1 MGIITSIASPG
12 QASVP
17 EDAAQ
22 LQLKKT
28 SSEDK
33 TKYEFYRYIT
43 PELICL
49 TDWDDDNLT
58 NCSSESV
65 GGILMLLTQFLSRI
79 NPYCSLQM

>member
-1 MGIITSIASPG
+1 MGIITGTASPG

-17 EDAAQ
+17 ED

-43 PELICL
+43 PE
-49 TDWDDDNLT
+49 
-58 NCSSESV
+58 
-65 GGILMLLTQFLSRI
+65 
-79 NPYCSLQM
+79 

>member
-1 MGIITSIASPG
+1 MYVDSQMGIITSTASPG
-12 QASVP
+12 LKM
-17 EDAAQ
+17 
-22 LQLKKT
+22 LQLKNT

-33 TKYEFYRYIT
+33 TEYEFYWYIT

-65 GGILMLLTQFLSRI
+65 GEILMLLTQFY
-79 NPYCSLQM
+79 PG

>member
-1 MGIITSIASPG
+1 MGIISSTASPG

-33 TKYEFYRYIT
+33 TKYEFYLYIS
-43 PELICL
+43 PEWICL
-49 TDWDDDNLT
+49 TDCDVDNLT

-65 GGILMLLTQFLSRI
+65 GGI
-79 NPYCSLQM
+79 

>member
-1 MGIITSIASPG
+1 MYVDSQMGIITSTASPG

-33 TKYEFYRYIT
+33 TKYEIW
-43 PELICL
+43 ICL

-65 GGILMLLTQFLSRI
+65 GEILMLLTQFY
-79 NPYCSLQM
+79 PG

>member
-1 MGIITSIASPG
+1 MQAKFLKVENCVRFDTFMIARSHTTREMYVDSQMGIITSTASPG

-33 TKYEFYRYIT
+33 TKYEFYSYIT
-43 PELICL
+43 LE
-49 TDWDDDNLT
+49 
-58 NCSSESV
+58 
-65 GGILMLLTQFLSRI
+65 
-79 NPYCSLQM
+79 